1 TPASRPPT
9 SPPRADSHHPAS
21 VRLIRGLGGA
31 FFSMPPRATLPP
43 APPPDQIA
51 AGPGLAPSLRPPGG
65 SFAAS
70 LTTWIWNRRATQHH
84 AYLSENISLYDP
96 ATHETLAQLGGNTQ
110 ANAALL
116 DRMVQSQAY
125 MMS

>member
-1 TPASRPPT
+1 MPFRSRWSTLPLDTSRPT
-9 SPPRADSHHPAS
+9 QRW
-21 VRLIRGLGGA
+21 
-31 FFSMPPRATLPP
+31 
-43 APPPDQIA
+43 
-51 AGPGLAPSLRPPGG
+51 
-65 SFAAS
+65 AS

-125 MMS
+125 MMSTIDYFTMLGWLFLALLVIIWLARPPFGAKPGAAASGH